1 MRGVLCHAF
10 EGIKA
15 LTIGEAEEPRPRAD
29 EVLVD
34 VHAASVSYAD
44 YLMICGNAHEG
55 PPFAAW
61 YLLGSIF
68 DNPNAVCLTP
78 SYVENVMGIAGFN
91 VERTEIMLPGITML
105 TTASKGSKA

>member
-34 VHAASVSYAD
+34 VHAASVS
-44 YLMICGNAHEG
+44 
-55 PPFAAW
+55 
-61 YLLGSIF
+61 
-68 DNPNAVCLTP
+68 
-78 SYVENVMGIAGFN
+78 
-91 VERTEIMLPGITML
+91 
-105 TTASKGSKA
+105 